1 MVRGTH
7 KTGASDQVI
16 EAYHIM
22 LRVRD
27 IYHLLPLIMG
37 SGMLSMAMRTAKS
50 VKVVALRQK
59 PRKPQRN
66 TSKDGGNRFL
76 IPAWKGLPVMKG
88 KVRYIAGASFAGI
101 YTQQDLFNATGLA
114 ASSAV
119 LGAPIAG
126 AARLTKI
133 EAWAPVATAGV
144 SVNLLYQETAQ
155 DTAQNNFNGR
165 PIMVED
171 SSISFDRPAHLLVQ
185 TPVSRPAGSW
195 HLVGINSGAQDLF
208 TLEGSSGS
216 IIDVFFEWILNASLL
231 TNVPN
236 PTNFSQ
242 VLVGATVGVIYL
254 RKAISGQITP
264 VGVNVL

>member
-1 MVRGTH
+1 MSMR
-7 KTGASDQVI
+7 KT
-16 EAYHIM
+16 
-22 LRVRD
+22 
-27 IYHLLPLIMG
+27 
-37 SGMLSMAMRTAKS
+37 TT
-50 VKVVALRQK
+50 VKVSPPRQK
-59 PRKPQRN
+59 GRKQQGPARRSVA
-66 TSKDGGNRFL
+66 TGSL
-76 IPAWKGLPVMKG
+76 IPSWKGLPVMKG
-88 KVRYIAGASFAGI
+88 KVRFNAGASFAGI
-101 YTQQDLFNATGLA
+101 FTQQDLFNATGLA

-171 SSISFDRPAHLLVQ
+171 SSICFDRPAHIRVQ
-185 TPVSRPAGSW
+185 TPVTRPAGSW

-236 PTNFSQ
+236 PMNFAQ

-254 RKAISGQITP
+254 RKAISGSITP

>member
-1 MVRGTH
+1 MSMR
-7 KTGASDQVI
+7 KT
-16 EAYHIM
+16 
-22 LRVRD
+22 
-27 IYHLLPLIMG
+27 
-37 SGMLSMAMRTAKS
+37 TT
-50 VKVVALRQK
+50 VKVAKPRQNGRK
-59 PRKPQRN
+59 PRKN
-66 TSKDGGNRFL
+66 TSKDGGKGSL
-76 IPAWKGLPVMKG
+76 IPTWKGLPVMKG

-126 AARLTKI
+126 AARLTRI
-133 EAWAPVATAGV
+133 EAWAPVASAGV

-171 SSISFDRPAHLLVQ
+171 SSICFDRPAHIAVQ
-185 TPVSRPAGSW
+185 TPMTRPAGSW

-254 RKAISGQITP
+254 RKAISSSITP